1 MFLLDWSQCKA
12 VERRPDVQSGAWVF
26 RGTRIPVSSLFQNL
40 EDGARVDDY
49 LEWFPGVSREQVEAV
64 LEHAA
69 RSVAA

>member
-1 MFLLDWSQCKA
+1 MLDWYQCNA

-26 RGTRIPVSSLFQNL
+26 RGSRIPVSSLFQNL

-49 LEWFPGVSREQVEAV
+49 LGGVPGVSREQVEAV
-64 LEHAA
+64 LEYAA